1 LSTTTAAATLST
13 ERGAVCPGAAIGNHL
28 NWERSVRWLSKF
40 RRENQEAPGEKRVP
54 PEECL
59 IGGGWIPER
68 SCDLAEVERALTGKG
83 FMLHPVARQFLGEYY
98 GLAVDVPISGGE
110 GITGFVHFSP
120 EMVLRFLG
128 PNDGPRLAGLMPASA
143 CPVGTT
149 GGHTMFIFLDDNG
162 KSYLLDME
170 WLLFAELA
178 SSPAEMIEILCDGT
192 NGRVDS
198 AILDERGGL
207 TREILRAN
215 DKRRHWQIEAFPVVS
230 RFLPAVSLSPA
241 RRPPTWRA
249 MVRSVEAV
257 LASSMPAPD
266 GKYPGVLVTCAGF
279 FTTASK
285 EVFLV
290 AHCENSLYVR
300 QRGGFQ
306 VAAPPPGA
314 PQSFRTGE
322 CVPFT
327 PPADWVRR

>member
-1 LSTTTAAATLST
+1 
-13 ERGAVCPGAAIGNHL
+13 
-28 NWERSVRWLSKF
+28 VRWLSKF
-40 RRENQEAPGEKRVP
+40 RRENKETPGEERVP
-54 PEECL
+54 PGECL
-59 IGGGWIPER
+59 IKAGWKVDR
-68 SCDLAEVERALTGKG
+68 SCDLVDVERALTGKG
-83 FMLHPVARQFLGEYY
+83 FRLHPAARQFLREYY
-98 GLAVDVPISGGE
+98 GLAVDVPVSGGE
-110 GITGFVHFSP
+110 EIAGFVHFSP

-178 SSPAEMIEILCDGT
+178 SSPAEMIEILCDGR

-198 AILDERGGL
+198 ILLDDQGRP
-207 TREILRAN
+207 TREMIRAG
-215 DKRRHWQIEAFPVVS
+215 DERRHWRIEAFPGVS

-249 MVRSVEAV
+249 MVRSVEGVVAN
-257 LASSMPAPD
+257 SIPAPD

-279 FTTASK
+279 FHTVLK
-285 EVFLV
+285 EAFLV

-314 PQSFRTGE
+314 PQTFRTGE

-327 PPADWVRR
+327 PPADWAQP